1 MDYIDYIEMVT
12 LRYMQNT
19 TPDSHDLVVLMP
31 QPGPPKVGFKAAQQH
46 GSRKWGSFPT
56 EHHSISALPK
66 LPATEEN
73 KHVVVFR
80 RDSGRPKQAQQNVVA
95 V

>member
-1 MDYIDYIEMVT
+1 M
-12 LRYMQNT
+12 
-19 TPDSHDLVVLMP
+19 VVLTP
-31 QPGPPKVGFKAAQQH
+31 QPGPPKTGFRAAQQH

-73 KHVVVFR
+73 EHVVVFL
-80 RDSGRPKQAQQNVVA
+80 RDSGRPKQAQQDVA
-95 V
+95 AV

>member
-1 MDYIDYIEMVT
+1 MDYIDYIEVVT
-12 LRYMQNT
+12 LRYMQNM
-19 TPDSHDLVVLMP
+19 TPGHHNLVVLMP
-31 QPGPPKVGFKAAQQH
+31 QPGPPKTGFRAAQQH

-56 EHHSISALPK
+56 EHHSISAFPK

-80 RDSGRPKQAQQNVVA
+80 WDSGRPKQAQQNVAA